1 MWKLESERPAASQW
15 FINIWVGM
23 LTTNFVLWL
32 GVPIISRHLLV
43 AQGLLTGKPRQQECK
58 GRQPQAYRWQR
69 PLTLSYHWLPS
80 SKLQTWSFPWGSN
93 MSLLI
98 SPSVSLRAPS
108 FHSFLSFS
116 NSCHWHAFL
125 LSRYG
130 LSTIPYL
137 FFFLNLLLERLCS
150 HLWIQLLLSPGGQMA
165 QGVHCGSNS
174 LSTSTSSE
182 QVTR

>member
-1 MWKLESERPAASQW
+1 M
-15 FINIWVGM
+15 
-23 LTTNFVLWL
+23 TNFVVRL
-32 GVPIISRHLLV
+32 GVPIISRHLL
-43 AQGLLTGKPRQQECK
+43 ATQGLLTGKPRQQECK

-80 SKLQTWSFPWGSN
+80 SKLQTWSFPWGPK

-116 NSCHWHAFL
+116 NTCHWHVFL
-125 LSRYG
+125 LSRYE

-137 FFFLNLLLERLCS
+137 FFFQIYFWRGLCS
-150 HLWIQLLLSPGGQMA
+150 HLWIQLLLSSKGRMA

-182 QVTR
+182 QATR